1 MSTPKSR
8 HQDCSDQS
16 QQCHIFEGHAVSMNV
31 ARVSRNFAPA
41 LGLLSIR
48 KATNGLVSFEL
59 RTALVCREKLKDR

>member
-1 MSTPKSR
+1 
-8 HQDCSDQS
+8 
-16 QQCHIFEGHAVSMNV
+16 VSMNV